1 MKQEQMEVIL
11 SIKPEYAN
19 KIFNGSKK
27 FEFRRS
33 IFKNKEVNKII
44 VYASSP
50 VSKIIG
56 EFEIEKILHED
67 LKSLW
72 NLTKD
77 FSGISEKYYYD
88 YFIGKE
94 NGYAL
99 EIKKVKL
106 YEEVLCIKDTF
117 GINPPQSFAY
127 VKKKHKA

>member
-33 IFKNKEVNKII
+33 IFKNKEVTKII

-99 EIKKVKL
+99 EVKKVKL
-106 YEEVLCIKDTF
+106 YKEVLCIKETF

>member
-1 MKQEQMEVIL
+1 MEVIL

-19 KIFNGSKK
+19 KIFSGSKK

-33 IFKNKEVNKII
+33 IFKNKEVTKII

-50 VSKIIG
+50 ISKVIG
-56 EFEIEKILHED
+56 EFEIAKILHED

-94 NGYAL
+94 NGFAL
-99 EIKKVKL
+99 EVKKVKL
-106 YEEVLCIKDTF
+106 YKEVLCIKETY

-127 VKKKHKA
+127 VKKSTSNNS

>member
-1 MKQEQMEVIL
+1 MEVIL

-33 IFKNKEVNKII
+33 IFKNKEVTKII

-94 NGYAL
+94 NGYAI
-99 EIKKVKL
+99 EVKKVKL
-106 YEEVLCIKDTF
+106 YKEVLCIKETF

>member
-33 IFKNKEVNKII
+33 IFKNKEVTKII

-56 EFEIEKILHED
+56 EFEIEKILYED

-72 NLTKD
+72 KLTKD

-99 EIKKVKL
+99 EVKKVKL
-106 YEEVLCIKDTF
+106 YKEVLCIKETF

>member
-1 MKQEQMEVIL
+1 MEVIL

-33 IFKNKEVNKII
+33 IFKNKEVTKII

-99 EIKKVKL
+99 EVKKVKL
-106 YEEVLCIKDTF
+106 YKEVLCIKETF

>member
-1 MKQEQMEVIL
+1 MEVIL

-33 IFKNKEVNKII
+33 IFKNKEVTKII

-50 VSKIIG
+50 ISKIIG
-56 EFEIEKILHED
+56 EFEIAKILHED

-72 NLTKD
+72 KLTKQS
-77 FSGISEKYYYD
+77 SGITEKYYYD

-94 NGYAL
+94 NGFAL
-99 EIKKVKL
+99 EVKKVKL
-106 YEEVLCIKDTF
+106 YKEVVCIKEVY
-117 GINPPQSFAY
+117 GISPPQSFAY
-127 VKKKHKA
+127 VKKSTKA

>member
-1 MKQEQMEVIL
+1 MEVIL

-33 IFKNKEVNKII
+33 IFKNKEVTKII

-56 EFEIEKILHED
+56 EFEIEKILYED

-72 NLTKD
+72 KLTKD

-99 EIKKVKL
+99 EVKKVKL
-106 YEEVLCIKDTF
+106 YKEVLCIKETF

>member
-33 IFKNKEVNKII
+33 IFKNKEVTKII

-56 EFEIEKILHED
+56 EFEIEKILYED

-72 NLTKD
+72 KLTKD

-94 NGYAL
+94 KGYAL
-99 EIKKVKL
+99 EVKKVKL
-106 YEEVLCIKDTF
+106 YKEVLCIKETF